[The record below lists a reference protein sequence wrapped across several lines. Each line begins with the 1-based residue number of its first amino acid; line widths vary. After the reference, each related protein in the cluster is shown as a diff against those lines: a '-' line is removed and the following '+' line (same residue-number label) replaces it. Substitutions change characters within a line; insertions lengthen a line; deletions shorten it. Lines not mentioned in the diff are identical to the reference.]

1 MSLELKPKQQSVVD
15 IGNDCPEVDTI
26 YLIGA
31 VGTGKTNIAA
41 VSASIFVTHL
51 RRHTGRCFTAKEH
64 WHGEAIGHS
73 VVPSNSDRSKNS
85 KEGREDYQCFLMSS
99 R

>member
-15 IGNDCPEVDTI
+15 IINDCPRVDTI

-31 VGTGKTNIAA
+31 VNLARQTLRQ

-51 RRHTGRCFTAKEH
+51 RKTYWTVFRKNIAL
-64 WHGEAIGHS
+64 A
-73 VVPSNSDRSKNS
+73 NDRSF
-85 KEGREDYQCFLMSS
+85 R
-99 R
+99 RT